1 MWGFNGRLGSGSLN
15 SSESRPADHGQ
26 VAPELGRTGHRRRGG
41 GRHDAHSPI
50 PGGDAGEADAIAPRV
65 DGERGAMTA
74 RRGLMG
80 VVGIV
85 VTLVLWLGAAGAA
98 SASYSVN
105 PSCTAATQTS
115 GCSSAWYTSPV
126 QVLWSWSPNDGGTAV
141 SGCVTQSVAQDI
153 RMVASC
159 TVTGPSG
166 TTGVD
171 QPINLE
177 MSNPTAGALP
187 SRPPDSNGWYNHAVA
202 ISFTGS
208 AFSGIALCTSPIT
221 FAGPDRSGVSV
232 AGSCTD
238 NAGKVASAGVAL
250 NYDATPPTISRA
262 TPSRPPNNH
271 GWYNRPVSFAFSAA
285 DATSGLSG
293 CSNPTYTG
301 PNTASASVTG
311 TCLDRAGNVAAR
323 SVPLH
328 YDASPPALGAS
339 VDDR

>member
-1 MWGFNGRLGSGSLN
+1 M
-15 SSESRPADHGQ
+15 
-26 VAPELGRTGHRRRGG
+26 
-41 GRHDAHSPI
+41 
-50 PGGDAGEADAIAPRV
+50 
-65 DGERGAMTA
+65 
-74 RRGLMG
+74 
-80 VVGIV
+80 
-85 VTLVLWLGAAGAA
+85 
-98 SASYSVN
+98 
-105 PSCTAATQTS
+105 
-115 GCSSAWYTSPV
+115 
-126 QVLWSWSPNDGGTAV
+126 
-141 SGCVTQSVAQDI
+141 
-153 RMVASC
+153 
-159 TVTGPSG
+159 
-166 TTGVD
+166 
-171 QPINLE
+171 
-177 MSNPTAGALP
+177 
-187 SRPPDSNGWYNHAVA
+187 
-202 ISFTGS
+202 
-208 AFSGIALCTSPIT
+208 
-221 FAGPDRSGVSV
+221 

-339 VDDR
+339 VDTGDGFVSLHWLVGGDVAPIESLRIVANPASAATSGVSCIAAMVTGSATIASPMDITTFTRSLRSTPQTT